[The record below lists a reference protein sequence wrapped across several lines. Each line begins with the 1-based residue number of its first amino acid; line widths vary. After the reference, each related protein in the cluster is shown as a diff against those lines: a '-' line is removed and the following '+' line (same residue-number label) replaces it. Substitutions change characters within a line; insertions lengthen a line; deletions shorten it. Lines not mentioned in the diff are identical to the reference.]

1 MPYEPPPWDEP
12 WTPGHKDRSCM
23 CNACRDAHKIH
34 LEKMNE
40 LMDEQEEERLRA
52 ARAPLRKR
60 RRQKKPKPIAPI
72 VPREP
77 APVTHT
83 FEDLFAMV
91 SCMFL
96 ERICLVGFAPV
107 SLVRKKDEV
116 RARVQKRKER
126 S

>member
-1 MPYEPPPWDEP
+1 MFIS
-12 WTPGHKDRSCM
+12 RQ
-23 CNACRDAHKIH
+23 KI
-34 LEKMNE
+34 EN
-40 LMDEQEEERLRA
+40 QEAERLA
-52 ARAPLRKR
+52 MMKKR
-60 RRQKKPKPIAPI
+60 RRPKKKKPIAPI

-77 APVTHT
+77 APVTHS

-96 ERICLVGFAPV
+96 ERVCLVGFAPV

-116 RARVQKRKER
+116 RARVQKRKKR